1 MMGSKIKKV
10 INQNTLDSIYLKGFI
25 DTEDDGVAQF
35 YPHTHYLYFEFDNNL
50 IEFKKFES
58 YNKPSML
65 SIKIVNSIVY
75 DIDLEDVLPG
85 RSEISEIIL
94 KNPLEVNK
102 VAKIYYFNYEER
114 EDEILCEA
122 LHIKLINGQDIFL
135 DPGFLGINIGGL
147 DVKQLWEDNLI
158 DRDVPESV
166 CIDYEILI

>member
-1 MMGSKIKKV
+1 MMESKIKEV

-35 YPHTHYLYFEFDNNL
+35 YPDLHYIYFEFDNHL

-58 YNKPSML
+58 YNKPSRL
-65 SIKIVNSIVY
+65 SIKIVDSIEY
-75 DIDLEDVLPG
+75 DIDLEDVMPG
-85 RSEISEIIL
+85 RSEISELIF

-102 VAKIYYFNYEER
+102 VAKIYYFNLEEKK
-114 EDEILCEA
+114 DVVLCDA
-122 LHIKLINGQDIFL
+122 LQIKLRNGQDIFL

-147 DVKQLWEDNLI
+147 DVKQIWEDNLF
-158 DRDVPESV
+158 DNVPESV